1 MSARQRSLSES
12 LGGTQPKAFA
22 IATSRI
28 FVCCTF
34 HKRHSLFMLA
44 KSRGILPQNAQR
56 AEKPE
61 NKGVD
66 KTAIRR
72 DTFRVRCP
80 VFRRTPRENRSKK
93 QHPKEF
99 GRKCMQGCGGNP
111 QYAPILLPISYH
123 SKPKMSRASP
133 FSISI
138 SPISVNT
145 GETFFCR
152 SAVFFLRRAARG
164 LIGIF
169 QKC

>member
-34 HKRHSLFMLA
+34 HKRRSPFMLA

-80 VFRRTPRENRSKK
+80 AFRRKPPVKTGQKNSIRRNSDGNVCRDAVEIRS
-93 QHPKEF
+93 
-99 GRKCMQGCGGNP
+99 MP
-111 QYAPILLPISYH
+111 QYCYRYH
-123 SKPKMSRASP
+123 ITASP
-133 FSISI
+133 KCQLLLRF
-138 SPISVNT
+138 P
-145 GETFFCR
+145 FR
-152 SAVFFLRRAARG
+152 FL
-164 LIGIF
+164 LF
-169 QKC
+169 Q

>member
-1 MSARQRSLSES
+1 MSARQRILSES

-34 HKRHSLFMLA
+34 HKRVIPFTLT
-44 KSRGILPQNAQR
+44 KSREEFFRKSATR
-56 AEKPE
+56 RKPE

-72 DTFRVRCP
+72 THFVSIEPSFQRKP
-80 VFRRTPRENRSKK
+80 PKNRSKK
-93 QHPKEF
+93 RHPKKS
-99 GRKCMQGCGGNP
+99 GRKCMQGRGENP

-123 SKPKMSRASP
+123 SKPKMSSASL

-138 SPISVNT
+138 SSIPIYTRVT
-145 GETFFCR
+145 IFCR
-152 SAVFFLRRAARG
+152 FAASLPFSLRSAPSRHF
-164 LIGIF
+164 
-169 QKC
+169 